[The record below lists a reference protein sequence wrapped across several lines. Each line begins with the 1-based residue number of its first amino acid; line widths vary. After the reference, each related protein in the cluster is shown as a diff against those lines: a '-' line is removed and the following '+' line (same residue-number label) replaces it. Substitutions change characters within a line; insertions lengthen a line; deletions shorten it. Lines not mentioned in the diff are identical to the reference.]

1 MKINAYL
8 SFDGNCRE
16 AFAYYQKHL
25 GGEILMM
32 LTNGESPMA
41 DEMPA
46 DMKDKV
52 MHARMVINGDQVLM
66 GGDANTG
73 QYEQMTGVMMAV
85 NIDDESEAERIFS
98 ALADGGRVVMPLG
111 ETFWAKRFGMTY
123 DQFGVSWMINCEKP
137 MEQ

>member
-32 LTNGESPMA
+32 LTNDESPMA

-66 GGDANTG
+66 GGDTHTG